1 MDIHQRFFFFSHTQ
15 LEEKKKIASK
25 MNQEYTPG
33 MVMVNGQMQPFT
45 TMTNKQS
52 INYPD
57 AKLVASGRIDK
68 IHHTPERYE

>member
-1 MDIHQRFFFFSHTQ
+1 
-15 LEEKKKIASK
+15 
-25 MNQEYTPG
+25 